1 MDGIHDLG
9 GMEGFGP
16 VVVERDEPV
25 FHAAWERTV
34 FGLATAVA
42 AARIANTHEHRH
54 AIERMDPAHYLTA
67 SYYERWLTALGT
79 LLVEKGVVTV
89 AEPARGAPH
98 FPPSR
103 PAALAPVPPR
113 GARAAGARF
122 AVGDIVRVRPSHP
135 VGHTRCPRYVRGR
148 RGIVVRVD
156 PAVPLPD
163 IAVRST
169 EPCEEPTY
177 SVRFAAREL
186 WGDAASAA
194 DAIHVDLWDSYLEAP

>member
-1 MDGIHDLG
+1 YRSRPEAAGTMPPMASGPQTPAGRRGSCCATCVPMDGIHDLG

-89 AEPARGAPH
+89 DELARGGPH
-98 FPPSR
+98 FPLSR
-103 PAALAPVPPR
+103 PAALALAETR

-122 AVGDIVRVRPSHP
+122 AVGDLVRVRPSHP
-135 VGHTRCPRYVRGR
+135 VGHP
-148 RGIVVRVD
+148 
-156 PAVPLPD
+156 
-163 IAVRST
+163 
-169 EPCEEPTY
+169 
-177 SVRFAAREL
+177 
-186 WGDAASAA
+186 
-194 DAIHVDLWDSYLEAP
+194 